1 MHLRVS
7 RPRRAM
13 LHRASHSD
21 LARAAMPRQ
30 QERVGRSGN
39 CSVHPLT
46 NRMRCSRAF
55 HSVGPSHHAPKTK
68 PPAIVCHVP
77 DDIKIA
83 EKRIDV
89 SFFWPGASLRSLSL
103 LGRLVIVPRLAL
115 SARRA
120 AGATAG
126 AAATRGYLGRPLANL
141 PCTGSHLFGLRRELQ
156 MCPQIC
162 SPWSLGSTPSKPTFI
177 ASVYLRALRA
187 PRAWSRAGACA
198 A

>member
-1 MHLRVS
+1 MYLGTIIDPPGTAVCTYRV
-7 RPRRAM
+7 
-13 LHRASHSD
+13 
-21 LARAAMPRQ
+21 
-30 QERVGRSGN
+30 
-39 CSVHPLT
+39 
-46 NRMRCSRAF
+46 
-55 HSVGPSHHAPKTK
+55 
-68 PPAIVCHVP
+68 
-77 DDIKIA
+77 
-83 EKRIDV
+83 
-89 SFFWPGASLRSLSL
+89 
-103 LGRLVIVPRLAL
+103 LGKLVIVPRLAL

-126 AAATRGYLGRPLANL
+126 AAATRGYLGRPLASL
-141 PCTGSHLFGLRRELQ
+141 PCTGRHLFDLRRELF

>member
-1 MHLRVS
+1 
-7 RPRRAM
+7 
-13 LHRASHSD
+13 
-21 LARAAMPRQ
+21 
-30 QERVGRSGN
+30 
-39 CSVHPLT
+39 
-46 NRMRCSRAF
+46 MRCSRAF
-55 HSVGPSHHAPKTK
+55 RSVGPSHHAPKTK

-126 AAATRGYLGRPLANL
+126 AAPTRGYLGRPLASL
-141 PCTGSHLFGLRRELQ
+141 PCTGRHLFDLRRELQ

-177 ASVYLRALRA
+177 ASAYLRALRA